1 MLFVPNIVYNKTA
14 DRYVCRDAVFSS
26 LTQNSYDRCPADRIF
41 STHGPKLICF
51 IPEGDFNMKKAPITD
66 SFRYAFAGLFA
77 TIRSERNMK
86 IHCFMAVCV
95 AIAGLIFRIQPY
107 EWLVCITLFGLVMGL
122 ETVNTAIEAVV
133 DLVTEEKR
141 PLAKKA
147 KDAAAGAVLIAAI
160 MAAGAGLLIFVP
172 KLFDLLF

>member
-1 MLFVPNIVYNKTA
+1 
-14 DRYVCRDAVFSS
+14 
-26 LTQNSYDRCPADRIF
+26 
-41 STHGPKLICF
+41 
-51 IPEGDFNMKKAPITD
+51 MKKAPITD

-86 IHCFMAVCV
+86 IHIFMAVCV
-95 AIAGLIFRIQPY
+95 TIAGFIFRIRPY
-107 EWLVCITLFGLVMGL
+107 EWLTCIALFGLVMGL

-133 DLVTEEKR
+133 DLVTEEKK

-160 MAAGAGLLIFVP
+160 MAAGAGLLIFLP
-172 KLFDLLF
+172 KFFDLLF

>member
-1 MLFVPNIVYNKTA
+1 
-14 DRYVCRDAVFSS
+14 
-26 LTQNSYDRCPADRIF
+26 
-41 STHGPKLICF
+41 
-51 IPEGDFNMKKAPITD
+51 MKKTPITD

>member
-1 MLFVPNIVYNKTA
+1 M
-14 DRYVCRDAVFSS
+14 
-26 LTQNSYDRCPADRIF
+26 
-41 STHGPKLICF
+41 
-51 IPEGDFNMKKAPITD
+51 
-66 SFRYAFAGLFA
+66 
-77 TIRSERNMK
+77 
-86 IHCFMAVCV
+86 
-95 AIAGLIFRIQPY
+95 
-107 EWLVCITLFGLVMGL
+107 VCITLFGLVMGL

>member
-1 MLFVPNIVYNKTA
+1 MAKT
-14 DRYVCRDAVFSS
+14 YQ
-26 LTQNSYDRCPADRIF
+26 TN
-41 STHGPKLICF
+41 
-51 IPEGDFNMKKAPITD
+51 KKA
-66 SFRYAFAGLFA
+66 
-77 TIRSERNMK
+77 IRLSL
-86 IHCFMAVCV
+86 
-95 AIAGLIFRIQPY
+95 AILAGLI
-107 EWLVCITLFGLVMGL
+107 LGALFGLVMGL